1 MKKRF
6 LIALFFLLL
15 LSTYNIQN
23 TFNIKPK
30 LSIKTIEIEN
40 NMIIDERIIKQ
51 KLAFIYKKNLFLLQK
66 DDLKSKFNEL
76 DFVESFK
83 VKKIYPNKIKIKI
96 FEKIPIAIL
105 QDKKERKYFTENG
118 SVISFVALKKF
129 NNLPIVFG
137 DKKNFEVFYKSL
149 KKINFPFKEI
159 KIFYLFETGR
169 WDLLT
174 IKDITIKL
182 PINNY
187 EKSLENYLDIKDQ
200 VNFQKYKI
208 FDYRIK
214 DQLILK

>member
-118 SVISFVALKKF
+118 SVISFVALKNLIIYQLFLVTKKF
-129 NNLPIVFG
+129 
-137 DKKNFEVFYKSL
+137 
-149 KKINFPFKEI
+149 
-159 KIFYLFETGR
+159 
-169 WDLLT
+169 
-174 IKDITIKL
+174 
-182 PINNY
+182 
-187 EKSLENYLDIKDQ
+187 
-200 VNFQKYKI
+200 
-208 FDYRIK
+208 
-214 DQLILK
+214 

>member
-105 QDKKERKYFTENG
+105 QDKKKEN
-118 SVISFVALKKF
+118 I
-129 NNLPIVFG
+129 LP
-137 DKKNFEVFYKSL
+137 KMEV
-149 KKINFPFKEI
+149 
-159 KIFYLFETGR
+159 
-169 WDLLT
+169 
-174 IKDITIKL
+174 
-182 PINNY
+182 
-187 EKSLENYLDIKDQ
+187 
-200 VNFQKYKI
+200 
-208 FDYRIK
+208 
-214 DQLILK
+214 

>member
-76 DFVESFK
+76 DFVK
-83 VKKIYPNKIKIKI
+83 VLKLRR
-96 FEKIPIAIL
+96 FIL
-105 QDKKERKYFTENG
+105 TK
-118 SVISFVALKKF
+118 LK
-129 NNLPIVFG
+129 
-137 DKKNFEVFYKSL
+137 
-149 KKINFPFKEI
+149 
-159 KIFYLFETGR
+159 
-169 WDLLT
+169 
-174 IKDITIKL
+174 
-182 PINNY
+182 
-187 EKSLENYLDIKDQ
+187 
-200 VNFQKYKI
+200 
-208 FDYRIK
+208 
-214 DQLILK
+214 

>member
-51 KLAFIYKKNLFLLQK
+51 KLAFIYKKSFFASK

-105 QDKKERKYFTENG
+105 QDKKKEN
-118 SVISFVALKKF
+118 I
-129 NNLPIVFG
+129 LP
-137 DKKNFEVFYKSL
+137 KMEV
-149 KKINFPFKEI
+149 
-159 KIFYLFETGR
+159 
-169 WDLLT
+169 
-174 IKDITIKL
+174 
-182 PINNY
+182 
-187 EKSLENYLDIKDQ
+187 
-200 VNFQKYKI
+200 
-208 FDYRIK
+208 
-214 DQLILK
+214 